1 MTEEKF
7 HFVTHTLLSYI
18 HTLLLFLSCAVLKES
33 RSILTWAAT
42 FTMKIMCLS
51 MFAALLALTCAQ
63 KAQLILDTDPKE
75 QLLTACQ
82 TGEKTEVVMALTN
95 GADINAKDM
104 VSHIL
109 SVL

>member
-1 MTEEKF
+1 
-7 HFVTHTLLSYI
+7 
-18 HTLLLFLSCAVLKES
+18 
-33 RSILTWAAT
+33 
-42 FTMKIMCLS
+42 MKITHVLI
-51 MFAALLALTCAQ
+51 FAALLALTCAQ

-104 VSHIL
+104 VSHLLLIL
-109 SVL
+109 LSSFPDIHPTRATCLLTMCCCDRAI